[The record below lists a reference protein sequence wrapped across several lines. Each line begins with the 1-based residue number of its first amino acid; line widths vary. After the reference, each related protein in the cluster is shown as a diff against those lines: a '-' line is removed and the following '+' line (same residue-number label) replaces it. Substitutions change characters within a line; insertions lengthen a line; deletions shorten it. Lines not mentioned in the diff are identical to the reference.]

1 MRRKDFNWNT
11 VFNFTMNRNKLVEL
25 YGDGED
31 DIPNNLFLGK
41 SLGAT
46 YGYKWI
52 GVVQETDTDYI
63 AAKIAE
69 GKATKSEYADKIAE
83 RQQWRDDINAAK
95 DEIERLEAL
104 EPDPEEKPEMES

>member
-1 MRRKDFNWNT
+1 MKKYEIDALINEQQTIILDREG
-11 VFNFTMNRNKLVEL
+11 KLTST
-25 YGDGED
+25 D
-31 DIPNNLFLGK
+31 DM
-41 SLGAT
+41 
-46 YGYKWI
+46 
-52 GVVQETDTDYI
+52 

-95 DEIERLEAL
+95 DEIERLESL